1 MAENLNLKLRIRPGE
16 AKRGCTKTLTT
27 GGMRLTVRG
36 ARGHGVRAGANTP
49 SRALSHRGTGCGRED
64 RGQAEDGLAMGM
76 PGSGGGGRNFAPIG
90 IRTPGGHAENDGGT
104 RRTDRKPGV
113 GRRDGTLIPD
123 TARRRYRVCA
133 GGTGNSAAG
142 QLAGGRWK
150 RTAGISGK
158 YYCARYGRADGVDFR
173 IPGGW

>member
-27 GGMRLTVRG
+27 GGMRLTVRVPAGTTSGRVLILRAVPFPIG
-36 ARGHGVRAGANTP
+36 ARDVAVKIEVKRKTGWLWACLAAGA
-49 SRALSHRGTGCGRED
+49 AAVILHLSG
-64 RGQAEDGLAMGM
+64 
-76 PGSGGGGRNFAPIG
+76 F
-90 IRTPGGHAENDGGT
+90 RTPGGHAENDGGT